1 MDVREMVRTY
11 TKTAYKIDGIYYK
24 FDKKM
29 GINES
34 DLCLFYALYPN
45 YKLSQTKIAK
55 EWQIPKT
62 TLNTR
67 LKKYEKIGILE
78 LNYLPNNKKELLVSL
93 TTKGKEYLDPFFNK
107 LFIAE
112 DKALKKVYEEYGL
125 MFVKAH
131 ELLAELLKKEIS
143 EIEV

>member
-1 MDVREMVRTY
+1 M
-11 TKTAYKIDGIYYK
+11 
-24 FDKKM
+24 
-29 GINES
+29 
-34 DLCLFYALYPN
+34 
-45 YKLSQTKIAK
+45 
-55 EWQIPKT
+55 
-62 TLNTR
+62 
-67 LKKYEKIGILE
+67 
-78 LNYLPNNKKELLVSL
+78 PNNKKELLVSL